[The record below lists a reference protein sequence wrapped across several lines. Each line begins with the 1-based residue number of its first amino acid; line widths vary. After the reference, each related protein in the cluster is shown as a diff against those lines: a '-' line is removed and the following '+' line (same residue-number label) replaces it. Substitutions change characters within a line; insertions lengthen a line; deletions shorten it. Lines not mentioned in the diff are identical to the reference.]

1 MQVMDLIFFLSP
13 SDYFFTQLILDFRV
27 PVKFT
32 LLRSDAT
39 HIFHCFHFSLSPRCE
54 DYSDVIPKLFFFYV
68 FKCTPF
74 GYKGLIENIYMTLL

>member
-54 DYSDVIPKLFFFYV
+54 DYSDVIPKLFFFMFLNV
-68 FKCTPF
+68 LHLDIKV
-74 GYKGLIENIYMTLL
+74 